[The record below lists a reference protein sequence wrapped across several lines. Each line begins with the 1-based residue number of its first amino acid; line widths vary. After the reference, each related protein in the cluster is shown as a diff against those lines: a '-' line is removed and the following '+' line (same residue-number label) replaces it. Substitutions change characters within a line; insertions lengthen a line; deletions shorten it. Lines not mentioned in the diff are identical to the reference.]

1 MNFSL
6 LINLIL
12 LFFLEQGGE
21 AKIEAGREERSKK
34 GREGCV
40 SRACS

>member
-1 MNFSL
+1 MKFSL

-12 LFFLEQGGE
+12 LFFPEQGGE
-21 AKIEAGREERSKK
+21 EKTKAGREERSKE

-40 SRACS
+40 SRVCS